1 MENKILE
8 FVREFNIGLENNK
21 NYNNIQYE
29 TDGFNEAISLPK
41 IYLWDDNY
49 SSDYFR
55 TFALGNLTKQLYEL
69 QVVANDLLVKEVS
82 LFFALKRELMKA
94 KFPKAKLKYRRE
106 DNSINYFVTFSGEYD
121 EEQLEEFGEVVQ
133 EDFKHQFEGL
143 KISDIWY
150 D

>member
-8 FVREFNIGLENNK
+8 FVREFNVGLENNK

-55 TFALGNLTKQLYEL
+55 TFALGNLTKQLNEL
-69 QVVANDLLVKEVS
+69 QVVANDLLVKEVC
-82 LFFALKRELMKA
+82 LFFGLKRELMKS